1 MDSIHLNP
9 SKNIL
14 NIDLSAPPDQT
25 YKLSLTS
32 ASSDP
37 IAYRITEVGSSNL
50 SITPN
55 YGQIEPFMETD
66 IEILFLRSEISYDS
80 SNVVISS
87 FSYNLENF
95 QHLTRFG
102 KFENAWDYEHLLG
115 AQNCSVKVVYFNS
128 SNIPYNSCDDF
139 RLSKLDMVD
148 MNLLNQKVEQINA
161 QKLQYA
167 EMVNIRDTLKSEVQ
181 VCIEKKNKLTLDYK
195 QTGSEL
201 QKLKQEAD
209 KYTAVL
215 NSYKMILDTYEGS
228 PAIVSKLT
236 PKIIL
241 HTDTKLYKCLTAL
254 EFAKEA
260 FYKKKIVSVEV
271 SCVICYQNSI
281 QCIIY
286 PCKHVCVCQ
295 ICIVSLKSCPCCRTK
310 VKKYDSAYI
319 QTGL

>member
-1 MDSIHLNP
+1 
-9 SKNIL
+9 
-14 NIDLSAPPDQT
+14 
-25 YKLSLTS
+25 
-32 ASSDP
+32 
-37 IAYRITEVGSSNL
+37 
-50 SITPN
+50 
-55 YGQIEPFMETD
+55 
-66 IEILFLRSEISYDS
+66 
-80 SNVVISS
+80 
-87 FSYNLENF
+87 
-95 QHLTRFG
+95 
-102 KFENAWDYEHLLG
+102 
-115 AQNCSVKVVYFNS
+115 
-128 SNIPYNSCDDF
+128 
-139 RLSKLDMVD
+139 MVD